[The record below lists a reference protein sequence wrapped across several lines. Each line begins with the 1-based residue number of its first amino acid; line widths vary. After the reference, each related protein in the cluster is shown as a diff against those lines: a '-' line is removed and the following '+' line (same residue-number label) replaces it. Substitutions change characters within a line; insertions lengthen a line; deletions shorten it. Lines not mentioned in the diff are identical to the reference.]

1 MALPKDWREF
11 IELLNSEKVE
21 YLIVGAAAL
30 AFHGVPRFTEGLD
43 VFVRRSIE
51 NSDRVGRVLKRFG
64 FASLGLQAVDFQ
76 RADQVVQL
84 GFRPYRIAITTGLTA
99 VSFDEEWPERV
110 SGELDGVVAQFI
122 GRGAFVRNKRATG
135 RPKDIA
141 DLNSLD

>member
-30 AFHGVPRFTEGLD
+30 AFHGIPRFTGDLD
-43 VFVRRSIE
+43 VFVRPSIE
-51 NSDRVGRVLKRFG
+51 NSDRVERVLQRFG
-64 FASLGLQAVDFQ
+64 FASLGLRAVDFQ

-84 GFRPYRIAITTGLTA
+84 GFRPYRIDITTGITG
-99 VSFDEEWPERV
+99 VTFDEAWPERV
-110 SGELDGVVAQFI
+110 SGELDGIQVPFI
-122 GRGAFVRNKRATG
+122 GRDAFVRNKRATG